1 VDKNSKNKKINM
13 QNTITQTM
21 TVSSTQTAEALGS
34 GLLAVFSTPA
44 LVAFM
49 ENTAMQLIPTTAE
62 TSSVGT
68 EISVKHLKASAV
80 GENIKCTA
88 TLIENEGKK
97 YVFDIIAIDSKNQ
110 IIGEAKHTR
119 YLIDIERFMSKLV

>member
-1 VDKNSKNKKINM
+1 M
-13 QNTITQTM
+13 QNTFTQTM
-21 TVSSTQTAEALGS
+21 IVSNMQTAEALGS
-34 GLLAVFSTPA
+34 GLLPVLSTPA

-49 ENTAMQLIPTTAE
+49 ENTAMQLIPLTAN

-80 GENIKCTA
+80 GEKIKCTA
-88 TLIENEGKK
+88 TLLENEGKK
-97 YVFDIIAIDSKNQ
+97 YVFDIKAIDSKNQ

-119 YLIDIERFMSKLV
+119 NLIDIERFMSKLV